1 MHRKSSSL
9 HIDASTATG
18 WLAELGE
25 QGRGFGEVSNY
36 SLCSESGE
44 GKGVTRVSTPCGGV
58 ECIVVLTNVP
68 FPCGDIRIAVLLRK

>member
-9 HIDASTATG
+9 NIDASTATG

-36 SLCSESGE
+36 SLCSTSGE
-44 GKGVTRVSTPCGGV
+44 GKGVTTSGFPHRVVGWSA
-58 ECIVVLTNVP
+58 L
-68 FPCGDIRIAVLLRK
+68 